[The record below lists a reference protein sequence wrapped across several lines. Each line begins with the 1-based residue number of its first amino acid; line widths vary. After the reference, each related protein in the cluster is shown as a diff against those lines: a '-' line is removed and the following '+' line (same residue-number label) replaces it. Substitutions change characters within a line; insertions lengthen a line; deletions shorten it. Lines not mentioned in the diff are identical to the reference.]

1 MVSLSDYAVCVPG
14 DPQRNRLRDAMVL
27 WRSIVV
33 RRRRLDLLTEQAN
46 PLLREANIIVYMNK
60 CDLLRKLIAS
70 GRHPLE
76 QAFPE
81 FADYATYQTARAAP
95 RVDGLTGKTSSFTD
109 PTSPYELARRFIRSK
124 FEVRRVG
131 RIPLTAQNIN
141 RRETRPGNVSWHWL
155 TAIDARVT
163 RMTLASVHDLIF
175 KRQLVEGGVL

>member
-14 DPQRNRLRDAMVL
+14 DPQRNRLRDAMIL

-33 RRRRLDLLTEQAN
+33 RRRRRLDLLTEQAN

-124 FEVRRVG
+124 FEVR
-131 RIPLTAQNIN
+131 P
-141 RRETRPGNVSWHWL
+141 TRPVSRSPRRIS
-155 TAIDARVT
+155 TGARRGRATCPGIGSQPST
-163 RMTLASVHDLIF
+163 RAS
-175 KRQLVEGGVL
+175 RG

>member
-14 DPQRNRLRDAMVL
+14 DPQRNRLRDAMIL

-81 FADYATYQTARAAP
+81 FADYVIYQTARAAP
-95 RVDGLTGKTSSFTD
+95 RVDRLTGKTGSFTD

-124 FEVRRVG
+124 FEVR
-131 RIPLTAQNIN
+131 P
-141 RRETRPGNVSWHWL
+141 TRPVSRSPRR
-155 TAIDARVT
+155 TSTGARLGRATCPGTGSRPST
-163 RMTLASVHDLIF
+163 RAL
-175 KRQLVEGGVL
+175 RG